1 MTPIIDVIPLVEV
14 IISLVIVFAI
24 IALTCW
30 AFGCFKSEPMSI
42 EQPSEPSQEVS
53 KETTKEVEEE
63 PQKILHPAEPVKST
77 AKTTYEITNEW
88 FQHKDGE
95 YYQLIKSSSGAMFF
109 VCDKKRVYL
118 TPAQKED
125 SVVFD

>member
-1 MTPIIDVIPLVEV
+1 MTPIIDVIPLAEV
-14 IISLVIVFAI
+14 IISLVIVFAV

-42 EQPSEPSQEVS
+42 EQPSESVPQEAP
-53 KETTKEVEEE
+53 KKVEEE

-109 VCDKKRVYL
+109 LYNKKRVYL
-118 TPAQKED
+118 NPSQRED
-125 SVVFD
+125 SITFN

>member
-14 IISLVIVFAI
+14 IISLVIVLAVV
-24 IALTCW
+24 ALTCW

-42 EQPSEPSQEVS
+42 EQPSEPSQEAP
-53 KETTKEVEEE
+53 KEVEEE

-109 VCDKKRVYL
+109 ICDKKRVYL
-118 TPAQKED
+118 TLAQKKD
-125 SVVFD
+125 SVTFD

>member
-1 MTPIIDVIPLVEV
+1 MIIDVIPLAEV
-14 IISLVIVFAI
+14 IISLVIVFAV

-42 EQPSEPSQEVS
+42 EQSSKSVPQEAP
-53 KETTKEVEEE
+53 KEVEEE

-109 VCDKKRVYL
+109 LYNKKRVYL
-118 TPAQKED
+118 NPSQRED
-125 SVVFD
+125 SITFD

>member
-1 MTPIIDVIPLVEV
+1 MTPIIDVIPLLEV
-14 IISLVIVFAI
+14 IVSLVIVFAV

-42 EQPSEPSQEVS
+42 EQPSESPQEAP
-53 KETTKEVEEE
+53 KEVEEE

-109 VCDKKRVYL
+109 LYNKKRVYL
-118 TPAQKED
+118 NPSQRED
-125 SVVFD
+125 SVIFD

>member
-14 IISLVIVFAI
+14 IISLVIVFAV

-42 EQPSEPSQEVS
+42 EQPSEPSQEAP
-53 KETTKEVEEE
+53 KEVEEE

-88 FQHKDGE
+88 FQHRDGE

-109 VCDKKRVYL
+109 VCNKKRVYL

-125 SVVFD
+125 SVTFD

>member
-14 IISLVIVFAI
+14 IISLVIVFAV

-30 AFGCFKSEPMSI
+30 AFGCFKSEPMNI
-42 EQPSEPSQEVS
+42 EQPSEPSQEAP
-53 KETTKEVEEE
+53 KEVEEE

-109 VCDKKRVYL
+109 ICDKKRVYL
-118 TPAQKED
+118 TTAQKED
-125 SVVFD
+125 SVVFE

>member
-1 MTPIIDVIPLVEV
+1 MTPIIDVIPLLEV
-14 IISLVIVFAI
+14 IISLVIVFAV

-42 EQPSEPSQEVS
+42 EQPSESVPQEAL
-53 KETTKEVEEE
+53 KEVEEE
-63 PQKILHPAEPVKST
+63 PKKILHPAEPVKST

-109 VCDKKRVYL
+109 LYNKKRVYL
-118 TPAQKED
+118 NPSQRED
-125 SVVFD
+125 SITFD

>member
-1 MTPIIDVIPLVEV
+1 MTPIIDVVPLLEV
-14 IISLVIVFAI
+14 IISLVIVFAV

-30 AFGCFKSEPMSI
+30 VFGCFKSEPMSI
-42 EQPSEPSQEVS
+42 EQPSESVPQEAPN
-53 KETTKEVEEE
+53 EVEEE

-109 VCDKKRVYL
+109 LYNKKRVYL
-118 TPAQKED
+118 NPSQRED
-125 SVVFD
+125 SVTFD

>member
-1 MTPIIDVIPLVEV
+1 MTPIIDVIPLLEV
-14 IISLVIVFAI
+14 IISLVIVFAV

-42 EQPSEPSQEVS
+42 EQLSESVPQEAP
-53 KETTKEVEEE
+53 KEVEEE

-109 VCDKKRVYL
+109 LYNKKRVYL
-118 TPAQKED
+118 NPSQRED
-125 SVVFD
+125 SITFD

>member
-1 MTPIIDVIPLVEV
+1 MTPIIDVIPLLEV
-14 IISLVIVFAI
+14 IISLVIVFAV

-42 EQPSEPSQEVS
+42 EPESTQEVS
-53 KETTKEVEEE
+53 KETPKEAEKE

-109 VCDKKRVYL
+109 LYNKKRVYL
-118 TPAQKED
+118 NPSQRED
-125 SVVFD
+125 SVIFD

>member
-1 MTPIIDVIPLVEV
+1 MIIDVIPLVEV
-14 IISLVIVFAI
+14 ITSLVIVFAV

-42 EQPSEPSQEVS
+42 EQPSESVPQEAPQ
-53 KETTKEVEEE
+53 EAPKEVEEE
-63 PQKILHPAEPVKST
+63 PQKTLHPAEPIKST

-109 VCDKKRVYL
+109 ICDKKRVYL